1 MIRRKFTAILLIFI
15 FLFSVFFIKGVK
27 KVKAESQR
35 SQFCAVYFTAIGC
48 ANCAV
53 TDPIVLKDWSK
64 YDNLVVIEYM
74 FRNWQD
80 ENASLLGRYV
90 EKYGSWAAV
99 PQLFIRADK
108 VALGRIDVPNAENEI
123 KELKSNKCLLLDGTN
138 YFNELNLNEIR
149 GNPLKIWVKG
159 RLLIRVE
166 KNNKVSSDF
175 LRELLFS
182 PNLSQLIEKTNYKI
196 DQAEAEPA
204 PISNGQIDFTK
215 AIKIEDSWIL
225 EFNEEITTLK
235 EETLS
240 LAKETAAPEG
250 KTQDQTIRLPLFGK
264 INISGTTLPFLTLM
278 IAGADGFNP
287 CAFFIITFL
296 LSTLLVAGSRGKIFL
311 VGGIFVF
318 FSGLIYF
325 LFMSAWLNVFL
336 FAKEILLLT
345 IVAGSI
351 AIVAG
356 LINIKD
362 YFFFKK
368 GISLTLPTSQK
379 LKLSETVKAL
389 TKSKSLLPLILGTV
403 VLAVTINLY
412 ELLCTVGFPMI
423 YTKILASSNLSNIQ
437 YYLYLIFYNIVY
449 VIPLLFIVFIS
460 AITLGTRKFGE
471 KGVRRLKLISG
482 LMILLLGLVLI
493 LKPSLL
499 ENIFAAFGVLI
510 LAAVISGIV
519 MTIKR
524 V

>member
-1 MIRRKFTAILLIFI
+1 MKKFLAAYLAII
-15 FLFSVFFIKGVK
+15 FLFSAFFIKNVK
-27 KVKAESQR
+27 GVKAESQEP
-35 SQFCAVYFTAIGC
+35 QFCAVYFTAIGC
-48 ANCAV
+48 SNCAV
-53 TDPIVLKDWSK
+53 TDPIVLRDWSK

-74 FRNWQD
+74 FRDWQE
-80 ENASLLGRYV
+80 ENASLLGEYV

-99 PQLFIRADK
+99 PQLFLGVNK
-108 VALGRIDVPNAENEI
+108 TALGRIDIPNVENEI
-123 KELKSNKCLLLDGTN
+123 KELKSNKCLLLDGAN
-138 YFNELNLNEIR
+138 YFSELNLNEVR
-149 GNPLKIWVKG
+149 GNQLKIWAKG
-159 RLLIRVE
+159 RLLIRVA

-175 LRELLFS
+175 LKELLFS
-182 PNLSQLIEKTNYKI
+182 YNLSEVIEKKDYKI
-196 DQAEAEPA
+196 DQVKPEPA
-204 PISNGQIDFTK
+204 LISNGQIDFVN
-215 AIKIEDSWIL
+215 AIKIEDSWVL
-225 EFNEEITTLK
+225 EFNEEITTS
-235 EETLS
+235 EEKILS
-240 LAKETAAPEG
+240 PNKETANPEG
-250 KTQDQTIRLPLFGK
+250 KTPADVINLPLFGK
-264 INISGTTLPFLTLM
+264 IDVSEATLPFLTLM

-296 LSTLLVAGSRGKIFL
+296 LSALLVAGSRGKIFL

-345 IVAGSI
+345 MIAGGV

-379 LKLSETVKAL
+379 LKLSEKVKAL

-403 VLAVTINLY
+403 VLAITINLY

-423 YTKILASSNLSNIQ
+423 YTKILVSNNLSNIQ

-482 LMILLLGLVLI
+482 LMILILGLVLI
-493 LKPSLL
+493 FKPSLL

-510 LAAVISGIV
+510 SALVVSGII
-519 MTIKR
+519 MMIKR
-524 V
+524 I